1 MASIIN
7 ADVTNGV
14 VITSDTSG
22 EIQLQA
28 NGVTKAKVTANGL
41 QDANGNS
48 LRGGSY
54 RNLIINGDMR
64 IAQRGTSATGIN
76 ATGYYT
82 ADRMSTSYVNPSGV
96 WTQTQD
102 TDVPTGQG
110 FTNSLKLQCTTA
122 SAVGTNERLALV
134 HRFEGQM
141 LQHLKKGTANAE
153 SLTLSFWVK
162 SNKTGTYIISLY
174 DADNIRSIS
183 KAYTINTANTWEKKV
198 ITFAGDTTGAFDND
212 NNQSFILF
220 FGLAVGTFETSGT
233 LQTEWG
239 AITGVD
245 RFVGQVN
252 LQDST
257 SNYINITGVQL
268 EVGENATPFENRM
281 YSQELAMCQRYYYR
295 ITGAAGVSNHIS
307 MGYAQG
313 SSGTSA
319 IRGELVPKVTMRI
332 YSPSVES
339 ASGTGYFS
347 NSNSMGALVTWDSMI
362 IGYAEGYGQS
372 GVLIGNG
379 TSVSGLTIGTAGYVR
394 MSSTGGSNSW
404 VALDAEL

>member
-268 EVGENATPFENRM
+268 EVGEGASDFEHLPYDVQLQRCMRYYEKSCAYGTAPTNGVYDVEYLALSNYIDNLNCKFQVTFKVEKRATPG
-281 YSQELAMCQRYYYR
+281 
-295 ITGAAGVSNHIS
+295 ITLYGGATGKWQTAKLDASWGTVLGSTYPVSTTTKYLTANNS
-307 MGYAQG
+307 DWNG
-313 SSGTSA
+313 SSSWQTITA
-319 IRGELVPKVTMRI
+319 
-332 YSPSVES
+332 
-339 ASGTGYFS
+339 GTGR
-347 NSNSMGALVTWDSMI
+347 MTR
-362 IGYAEGYGQS
+362 
-372 GVLIGNG
+372 GV
-379 TSVSGLTIGTAGYVR
+379 
-394 MSSTGGSNSW
+394 W
-404 VALDAEL
+404 VADSEL